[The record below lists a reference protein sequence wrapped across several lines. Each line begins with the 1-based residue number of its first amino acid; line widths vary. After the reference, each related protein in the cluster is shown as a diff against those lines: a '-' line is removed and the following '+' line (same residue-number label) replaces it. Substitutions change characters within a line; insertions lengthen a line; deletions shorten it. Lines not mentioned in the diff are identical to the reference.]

1 MKKLLIKVVSIAL
14 GLVTVIQVSKAGNES
29 RSGQAGASELLINPW
44 ARSSGWA
51 GANAATSRGLESIYL
66 NVAGMS
72 FTKKSEFIFAH
83 TNYIVGTGIGMNAFG
98 FSQHVG
104 TSGTIGLAINSLNF
118 GDIPVTTVEYPDG
131 GIGTFRPQF
140 TNINLAYSK
149 EFSNSIYGGCNLK
162 VISENIANASAKGV
176 AIDAGIQYLTG
187 TNEEKNN
194 VHFGIAIKN
203 IGPPMKYQG
212 DGFSFRGYAPTNGY
226 IAPNS
231 PASAVQ
237 PNAHTMT
244 LEQRS
249 AQFELPSLLN
259 IAGAYDFKFAAI
271 HRVTAA
277 FTFVS
282 NSFTR
287 NNYNM
292 GVEYGFKTYLMVR
305 AGYSYEPK
313 GATGETK
320 SLFTGPSGG
329 VTFEVPLNKKGST
342 FGIDYSYRA
351 TNPFKGVHSFGV
363 RMNI

>member
-1 MKKLLIKVVSIAL
+1 MKKLLVNVVIITM
-14 GLVTVIQVSKAGNES
+14 GLTAFVQESLAGNES

-44 ARSSGWA
+44 SRSSGWA
-51 GANAATSRGLESIYL
+51 GANASNVKGLESMYL

-72 FTKKSEFIFAH
+72 FTKKTEFLFSH
-83 TNYIVGTGIGMNAFG
+83 TNYIAGSGIGINAFG

-104 TSGTIGLAINSLNF
+104 TSGVLGFAVNSMSF
-118 GDIPVTTVEYPDG
+118 GEIPITTVDNPEG
-131 GIGTFRPQF
+131 NIGTFRPQF

-149 EFSNSIYGGCNLK
+149 EFSNSIYGGINVKL
-162 VISENIANASAKGV
+162 ISQNIANASARGV
-176 AIDAGIQYLTG
+176 GIDAGIQYLTG

-203 IGPPMKYQG
+203 VGPPMKYQG

-231 PASAVQ
+231 PASPVT
-237 PNAHTMT
+237 PNAYTMT

-259 IAGAYDFKFAAI
+259 ISGAYDFKFGTM
-271 HRVTAA
+271 HRLTPA

-287 NNYNM
+287 NNYNV
-292 GVEYGFKTYLMVR
+292 GLEYGFKSYLMLR
-305 AGYSYEPK
+305 AGYSYEPL
-313 GATGETK
+313 GDSGSTK
-320 SLFTGPSGG
+320 TFFTGPCGG

-363 RMNI
+363 RMSI